1 MEREIAYE
9 IVGDADLSGSVLVIA
24 LDGWIDAGM
33 GAATAMASLVG
44 STSATSAV
52 VFSDDPIIDHRARR
66 PVLELVN
73 GESRS
78 LKWPTVELMV
88 GRDREGTKLGMLV
101 GPEPDL
107 LWRPFGQAV
116 VTLAKELGI
125 RRSVGLGAFPAAT
138 PHTRP
143 VRVAATSPIPEV
155 AREIGVVPGVM
166 EVPAGL
172 GSMLE
177 LDLNAAG
184 IPSLSL
190 WARVPHYVAA
200 MPYPG
205 ASAALLDM
213 LATVTGLVLDSSALH
228 EAADATNQRVN
239 ELIAPSEEHREMVSH
254 LEMNLDAAE
263 GNPLDV
269 TELPSG
275 DQLAAEL
282 ERFLRGDG

>member
-1 MEREIAYE
+1 MEREISYE
-9 IVGDADLSGSVLVIA
+9 IVADADLTGSVLVIA

-33 GAATAMASLVG
+33 GAATAMASLMG

-66 PVLELVN
+66 PLLELVN
-73 GESRS
+73 GESRA

-107 LWRPFGQAV
+107 FWRPFGKAV
-116 VTLAKELGI
+116 ATLAKELGV

-143 VRVAATSPIPEV
+143 VRVAATSPVGER

-166 EVPAGL
+166 EVPAGM

-177 LDLNAAG
+177 LELNSAG

-205 ASAALLDM
+205 ASAALLDT
-213 LATVTGLVLDSSALH
+213 LGSVTGLVLDSSALH
-228 EAADATNQRVN
+228 EAADAANQRVN
-239 ELIAPSEEHREMVSH
+239 ELILPSEEHREMVSH
-254 LEMNLDAAE
+254 LEMHLDAAE

-282 ERFLRGDG
+282 ERFLRGDA

>member
-1 MEREIAYE
+1 MEPEIAYE
-9 IVGDADLSGSVLVIA
+9 IVGDADLNGGILVIA

-33 GAATAMASLVG
+33 GAATAMAALMG
-44 STSATSAV
+44 STSASSAV

-66 PVLELVN
+66 PLVELVD
-73 GESRS
+73 GETRG

-88 GRDREGTKLGMLV
+88 GHDREGRKLGMLV

-107 LWRPFGQAV
+107 FWRPFGRTVAD
-116 VTLAKELGI
+116 LARKVGVG
-125 RRSVGLGAFPAAT
+125 RSVGLGAFPAAT

-143 VRVAATSPIPEV
+143 VRVAATSPVAEV
-155 AREIGVVPGVM
+155 ARGIGVVPGSM

-172 GSMLE
+172 GSVLE
-177 LDLNAAG
+177 LELNQAG

-213 LATVTGLVLDSSALH
+213 LSTVTGLALDSSPLH
-228 EAADATNQRVN
+228 TAADATNQKVN
-239 ELIAPSEEHREMVSH
+239 ELILPSEEHREMVSH
-254 LEMNLDAAE
+254 LEMHLDAAE

-282 ERFLRGDG
+282 ERFLRGDS